1 MTSPANN
8 ENKETMMMDNPLN
21 ICQIKQAERPKWLCK
36 HPEARSLSFDPRRY
50 ICNKCNKSYILKI
63 VSQKDILAAIS
74 TNILSPTSCS

>member
-8 ENKETMMMDNPLN
+8 DIKENIMMENPLN
-21 ICQIKQAERPKWLCK
+21 ICQIKQAERPKWLCD
-36 HPEARSLSFDPRRY
+36 HPGARVLSFDPRRY

-74 TNILSPTSCS
+74 TNILSPTSRS